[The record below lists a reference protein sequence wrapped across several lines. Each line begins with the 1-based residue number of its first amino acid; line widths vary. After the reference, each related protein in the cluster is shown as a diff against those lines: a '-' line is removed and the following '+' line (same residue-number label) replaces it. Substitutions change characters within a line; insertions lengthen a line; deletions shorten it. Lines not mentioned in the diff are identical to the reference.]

1 MHFNFEFE
9 QIVTSK
15 KTHKKLA
22 NEYDVNYSTLQLL
35 SSYLRVSN
43 TFEY

>member
-1 MHFNFEFE
+1 MHLNFSHK
-9 QIVTSK
+9 QIGSSK
-15 KTHKKLA
+15 KTDSKLP
-22 NEYDVNYSTLQLL
+22 NEYDVNYSALQLL